1 MSKPKRAY
9 LVQGISNALRLLECF
24 GEREEFGLTELA
36 ARVGLGKN
44 TAFRALATLVVHGY
58 LEQDEENGPYRLG
71 PAALELAHR
80 LAGGQAL
87 LRRARPVLEAL
98 ARSLGETSHLA
109 VLRDFEVVHLD
120 GEPADRPVVAG
131 LRLGRRAPAHCTA
144 LGKVLLAHAAPELR
158 EAFDREV
165 VAAGLP
171 AFTRATI
178 TDRSK
183 LFEELRAIPHRGFAL
198 DLEEW
203 SEGLTCVA
211 APVQD
216 RTGAVV
222 AALSISGPAFRND
235 APDLL
240 VHHAPELVRAAGR
253 LSAALGAPTEA

>member
-1 MSKPKRAY
+1 MSKPKREY
-9 LVQGISNALRLLECF
+9 LVQGISNALQLLECF

-58 LEQDEENGPYRLG
+58 LEQDGENGPYRIG

-80 LAGGQAL
+80 LGRGQAL
-87 LRRARPVLEAL
+87 LRHARRILEEL
-98 ARSLGETSHLA
+98 AGSLGETAHLA

-120 GEPADRPVVAG
+120 GQVADRPVVAG
-131 LRLGRRAPAHCTA
+131 LRLGQRAPAHCTA
-144 LGKVLLAHAAPELR
+144 LGKVLLAHTAPEVR

-165 VAAGLP
+165 IAARLP

-183 LFEELRAIPHRGFAL
+183 FLEELRAIPHRGFAL

-203 SEGLTCVA
+203 NQGLTCVA
-211 APVQD
+211 APVLD
-216 RTGAVV
+216 RSGEVV
-222 AALSISGPAFRND
+222 AALSISGPSFRND

-253 LSAALGAPTEA
+253 LSAGLGAPSPT